1 MSELSDVRRYLQ
13 LRWIHSSNVQDL
25 WFLFC
30 SRCRCRC
37 RTGRRVRDGSISS
50 NLLQP
55 WTLFW
60 SHGTNPWPIFFFC
73 YCGWPWVYRKTPPD
87 FANLSRLGHFL
98 KGSSAALGLIKVR
111 ESCEKLQH
119 YGNRK
124 DASGISTIT
133 NDEAKTLIEELL
145 VTMKVEYKEA
155 KDFLTGFYA
164 E

>member
-1 MSELSDVRRYLQ
+1 
-13 LRWIHSSNVQDL
+13 
-25 WFLFC
+25 
-30 SRCRCRC
+30 
-37 RTGRRVRDGSISS
+37 
-50 NLLQP
+50 
-55 WTLFW
+55 
-60 SHGTNPWPIFFFC
+60 
-73 YCGWPWVYRKTPPD
+73 
-87 FANLSRLGHFL
+87 L